1 MSRMKS
7 TKQNGC
13 IKNNPNLTNME
24 NFSNKKFELKQDADF
39 IDKKMK
45 IESENQNENRIMQP
59 LAGKRNKS
67 INEKRF

>member
-1 MSRMKS
+1 MV
-7 TKQNGC
+7 
-13 IKNNPNLTNME
+13 

-45 IESENQNENRIMQP
+45 IENEIQNENRIIHP

-67 INEKRF
+67 INEKQFGTT